1 MQQSQTFASPICRH
15 TNQKLQKSIYPT
27 AQTQRNRGQTTTDR
41 RAAWNSTY
49 SKGGVSCYEDSFVV
63 KVPHFG

>member
-1 MQQSQTFASPICRH
+1 MPTHKPKVAKECV
-15 TNQKLQKSIYPT
+15 YPT

-41 RAAWNSTY
+41 RATWNSTY